1 MKPTVKKIVIGSAIL
16 IGALAFIGW
25 RKVEKLK
32 RIFEQ
37 LQIKPTSVR
46 SLKIS
51 LTDIRFDVDILFSN
65 PTNEVF
71 DISGYVASLVRLNFF
86 YSNNYIG
93 TAKPVVTEITIPAQ
107 NQLLF
112 KNIPVVLPTSAILN
126 NLMALTAFDVNK
138 LEVEAVIQ
146 IAGKEYFIR

>member
-1 MKPTVKKIVIGSAIL
+1 MKPVVKKIVIGSAL
-16 IGALAFIGW
+16 VIGALAFMSF
-25 RKVEKLK
+25 RKIQKLK

-37 LQIKPTSVR
+37 LQIKPVGIKNFKAT
-46 SLKIS
+46 
-51 LTDIRFDVDILFSN
+51 LTDIRFDTDILFVN

-93 TAKPVVTEITIPAQ
+93 TAKPTVTEITIPAQ

-112 KNIPVVLPTSAILN
+112 KNIPVVLPTSAILQ
-126 NLMALTAFDVNK
+126 NLMTLTAFDINK
-138 LEVEAVIQ
+138 LEVEAVISV
-146 IAGKEYFIR
+146 AGKEYFIR